1 MTYGVNAMW
10 KDLSIGSRII
20 VTLFILLVAL
30 GLFAPLLCGP
40 DKLIPFGP
48 NQSLEYAE
56 YLSPLSS
63 DPAGNLHILGTDR
76 FGRDVFVRLLY
87 STRTAI
93 LVGSGVVIFSLII
106 SVLFGVVSGYFG
118 NRSIRSNW
126 LQIILF
132 VIAIVLISFYASYGF
147 PIVALLILIATIGLI
162 AILGR
167 APVKNFYLPLDT
179 FILKLIEVIRTV
191 PALFIVLSLFA
202 IFSHAS
208 VFSLIVILGLLSWS
222 GKARLL
228 RAEVLKAKQSP
239 YVLSTQILGMS
250 QWRTVIHHLLPNTI
264 APLIVASCFT
274 FTGAI
279 LAESTLSFL
288 NVGLPQDIPSWGG
301 MMREARDYF
310 SAWWLAVFPGLMLF
324 LTILALNVIA
334 DHLNR
339 SKIL

>member
-1 MTYGVNAMW
+1 M
-10 KDLSIGSRII
+10 
-20 VTLFILLVAL
+20 
-30 GLFAPLLCGP
+30 CGP

-179 FILKLIEVIRTV
+179 FILKLIEVC
-191 PALFIVLSLFA
+191 
-202 IFSHAS
+202 
-208 VFSLIVILGLLSWS
+208 LLYT
-222 GKARLL
+222 
-228 RAEVLKAKQSP
+228 SP
-239 YVLSTQILGMS
+239 SP
-250 QWRTVIHHLLPNTI
+250 RD
-264 APLIVASCFT
+264 A
-274 FTGAI
+274 
-279 LAESTLSFL
+279 TLSRM
-288 NVGLPQDIPSWGG
+288 PS
-301 MMREARDYF
+301 
-310 SAWWLAVFPGLMLF
+310 SA
-324 LTILALNVIA
+324 
-334 DHLNR
+334 
-339 SKIL
+339 

>member
-1 MTYGVNAMW
+1 MTLRMKATW
-10 KDLSIGSRII
+10 KDLAIGSRL
-20 VTLFILLVAL
+20 VVAL
-30 GLFAPLLCGP
+30 FLILVIVGFFAPLLCGP

-48 NQSLEYAE
+48 NQSYEYAE

-63 DPAGNLHILGTDR
+63 DPAGSLHILGTDR
-76 FGRDVFVRLLY
+76 FGRDVFVRLIY
-87 STRTAI
+87 AIRTAMA
-93 LVGSGVVIFSLII
+93 VGFGVVILSLII
-106 SVLFGVVSGYFG
+106 SILLGVVSGYFG
-118 NRSIRSNW
+118 NQSIRANW
-126 LQIILF
+126 LQ
-132 VIAIVLISFYASYGF
+132 VLLAV
-147 PIVALLILIATIGLI
+147 VALLLITFYVSYGLSIVAFFILITSGVLVMLTGHIRL
-162 AILGR
+162 
-167 APVKNFYLPLDT
+167 KSFYLPLDT
-179 FILKLIEVIRTV
+179 ITLKLIEVIKTV

-202 IFSHAS
+202 IFSKAS
-208 VFSLIVILGLLSWS
+208 IYSLVIILSLLSWS

-239 YVLSTQILGMS
+239 YLLSTKILGMS

-334 DHLNR
+334 DDLNGT
-339 SKIL
+339 KIL